1 MNQPAD
7 EALIAQIKQ
16 LPPERRA
23 EVEDFV
29 RFLFACE
36 RRRKAGVA
44 LKEMWAAQDQED
56 LTPEI
61 EQMIVDEVRAVR
73 AENRAK
79 REQATRANR
88 S

>member
-29 RFLFACE
+29 RFLFSCE
-36 RRRKAGVA
+36 RRRIAGEA
-44 LKEMWAAQDQED
+44 LNGMWTAQGLDE

-61 EQMIVDEVRAVR
+61 EQMVVEEVRAVR
-73 AENRAK
+73 AEKRAK
-79 REQATRANR
+79 REQASRANR

>member
-1 MNQPAD
+1 MNQAAD

-36 RRRKAGVA
+36 RRRKAGDA
-44 LKEMWAAQDQED
+44 LKEMWDAQDQED

-73 AENRAK
+73 VENRAK
-79 REQATRANR
+79 REQAARANR

>member
-1 MNQPAD
+1 MNQPSD

-36 RRRKAGVA
+36 RRRKAGEA
-44 LKEMWAAQDQED
+44 LNEMWTAQGLEEI
-56 LTPEI
+56 TPEI
-61 EQMIVDEVRAVR
+61 EQMIVEEVRAVR
-73 AENRAK
+73 AEKRAK
-79 REQATRANR
+79 REQASRANR

>member
-36 RRRKAGVA
+36 RRRKAGET
-44 LKEMWAAQDQED
+44 LNEIWSSQDKED

-61 EQMIVDEVRAVR
+61 EQMIVEEVRSVR
-73 AENRAK
+73 AEMRAK
-79 REQATRANR
+79 REQSARANR
-88 S
+88 T